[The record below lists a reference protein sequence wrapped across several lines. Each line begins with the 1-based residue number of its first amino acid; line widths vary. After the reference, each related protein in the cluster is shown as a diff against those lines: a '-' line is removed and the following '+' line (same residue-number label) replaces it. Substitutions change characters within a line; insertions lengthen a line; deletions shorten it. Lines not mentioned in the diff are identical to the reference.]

1 MNQLALQEWFGIP
14 STETLK
20 RLKAHQRN
28 VGLEGSAAHCTNDE
42 LHGSSAHCN
51 KDELHGSGA
60 ACNDDFAYVSGLP
73 VILALL
79 WIVSLILT
87 AVSAT
92 KMNSMIA
99 NGTFVLGE
107 KITKD
112 DLDFI
117 PKIGS
122 AASFLFWMPIVN
134 IITSSVFTHKVRMLQ

>member
-20 RLKAHQRN
+20 RLKAHHRN
-28 VGLEGSAAHCTNDE
+28 VGLEGSAAHCGDDE
-42 LHGSSAHCN
+42 LHGSSAT
-51 KDELHGSGA
+51 
-60 ACNDDFAYVSGLP
+60 CNDEFAYVSGLP
-73 VILALL
+73 VILAIL

-99 NGTFVLGE
+99 DGTFVSGE
-107 KITKD
+107 KIKKD

-134 IITSSVFTHKVRMLQ
+134 IITSSVFAHKVRML